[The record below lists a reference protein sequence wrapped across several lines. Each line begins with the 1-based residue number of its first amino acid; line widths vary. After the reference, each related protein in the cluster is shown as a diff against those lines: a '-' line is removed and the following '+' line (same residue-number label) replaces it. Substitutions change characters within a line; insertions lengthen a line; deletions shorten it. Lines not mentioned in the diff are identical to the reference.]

1 MGGTV
6 PTLTQSIADAAA
18 AAGAR
23 LVYADNLYAY
33 GPVDGPITEDLPA
46 QATTNKGRIRALMAE
61 RLLAAHHSG
70 TLQVAIGRS
79 SDYYG
84 PGGAN
89 RVVGDIL
96 FGAAVNGRRARWLG
110 RLDVPHSL
118 NYLPDVARA
127 LIILGA
133 RPEALGEVWHLPAA
147 EPVTGR
153 GFVEL
158 IAAALGRPVKVT
170 ATSRPALR
178 LAGVFDPRARETIE
192 LLYQWERPFVL
203 HASRFQRA
211 LGPLGP
217 TPHPG
222 PLPPRSP
229 GSSSEQAAPAADRS
243 GMRRR
248 TGRLRGHPVPALAR
262 ERMVQ
267 RFSGPAATRTERS
280 TARSALPYQRRPGAK
295 AKLNFER
302 LDAFFVPVSS
312 CPTHQL
318 LRTFLLAWSVTT
330 GLAHCRPQRR
340 PRLPV
345 PPGFPRWWGQRAGAE
360 HRRPR
365 AGKQATA
372 ARPPWP

>member
-1 MGGTV
+1 MDAADQLHVVLGATGGAGGALVRELAGGGHRVRAVSRKPAADLPEGVEQLAADAADPAQARSACQGATV
-6 PTLTQSIADAAA
+6 VYHCVQPPYQRWAAQFPTLTQNIADAAA

-61 RLLAAHHSG
+61 RLLAAHRSG

-89 RVVGDIL
+89 SVVGDIL

-110 RLDVPHSL
+110 RLDLPHSL

-133 RPEALGEVWHLPAA
+133 RPEALGEAWHVPAA

-170 ATSRPALR
+170 ATSPLALR
-178 LAGVFDPRARETIE
+178 LAGVVDPRARETIE

-203 HASRFQRA
+203 DASKFRRA
-211 LGPLGP
+211 LGPLEP
-217 TPHPG
+217 TPHP
-222 PLPPRSP
+222 R
-229 GSSSEQAAPAADRS
+229 AVATTVAWF
-243 GMRRR
+243 
-248 TGRLRGHPVPALAR
+248 R
-262 ERMVQ
+262 ERAG
-267 RFSGPAATRTERS
+267 RTRR
-280 TARSALPYQRRPGAK
+280 
-295 AKLNFER
+295 
-302 LDAFFVPVSS
+302 
-312 CPTHQL
+312 
-318 LRTFLLAWSVTT
+318 
-330 GLAHCRPQRR
+330 
-340 PRLPV
+340 
-345 PPGFPRWWGQRAGAE
+345 
-360 HRRPR
+360 
-365 AGKQATA
+365 
-372 ARPPWP
+372 

>member
-6 PTLTQSIADAAA
+6 PTLTQSIADPAA

-46 QATTNKGRIRALMAE
+46 QATTNKDRIRALMAE

-133 RPEALGEVWHLPAA
+133 RPEAVGEVWHLPAA

-178 LAGVFDPRARETIE
+178 LAGVLDPRARETIE

-217 TPHPG
+217 TPHP
-222 PLPPRSP
+222 R
-229 GSSSEQAAPAADRS
+229 A
-243 GMRRR
+243 
-248 TGRLRGHPVPALAR
+248 V
-262 ERMVQ
+262 
-267 RFSGPAATRTERS
+267 ATT
-280 TARSALPYQRRPGAK
+280 
-295 AKLNFER
+295 
-302 LDAFFVPVSS
+302 V
-312 CPTHQL
+312 
-318 LRTFLLAWSVTT
+318 AWF
-330 GLAHCRPQRR
+330 Q
-340 PRLPV
+340 
-345 PPGFPRWWGQRAGAE
+345 QRAG
-360 HRRPR
+360 HTRR
-365 AGKQATA
+365 
-372 ARPPWP
+372 